1 MIVNISPSREM
12 FDESQHV
19 LNFSAVA
26 REISIERKL
35 DPPKK
40 KNRFSQLEETG
51 NDVPSEEER
60 LRNAVLFLQNQLE
73 QQQNE
78 FEVTE
83 KLNRDY
89 VTEGYEKHARKR
101 IEDAQ
106 DYERMRYEQKLRNM
120 TRKYE
125 QLLEE
130 TKQKSEVIEISSSDE
145 EVDDSEKKLQVLND
159 TLIEGVREFRELK
172 EKYQFLL
179 KEHMLLKEK
188 CWELETELMSYR
200 QGRTDYLNESDDED
214 YVFM

>member
-1 MIVNISPSREM
+1 ME
-12 FDESQHV
+12 
-19 LNFSAVA
+19 A
-26 REISIERKL
+26 
-35 DPPKK
+35 
-40 KNRFSQLEETG
+40 
-51 NDVPSEEER
+51 
-60 LRNAVLFLQNQLE
+60 
-73 QQQNE
+73 
-78 FEVTE
+78 
-83 KLNRDY
+83 
-89 VTEGYEKHARKR
+89 HARKR